1 MVKNNQMLPQKT
13 LRKEGRWTWHVKT
26 WFDQP
31 AKKKA
36 RRVARA
42 AKAAGVFPKPVEGLL
57 RPVVHPP
64 TQKYNMK
71 TRYGR
76 GFTIEE
82 LKGAG
87 INPLKALS
95 IGIAVDHRRSNK
107 SEESFKANVQRLKTY
122 NSKLV
127 LFPRNPN
134 KPKKGEA
141 TAADM
146 KNATQ
151 LEGKVLPLGAS
162 SRVEKARKV
171 TAADTKGSVVATLR
185 KVRAD
190 ARLVGVR
197 AARKLQKEREAK
209 EKELGGGGK
218 EKKEKKGAADE
229 E

>member
-1 MVKNNQMLPQKT
+1 MLPQKT

-31 AKKKA
+31 AKKQA
-36 RRVARA
+36 RRAART
-42 AKAAGVFPKPVEGLL
+42 AKAAKVFPRPVEGLL

-82 LKGAG
+82 LKAAG
-87 INPLKALS
+87 INPLKALT

-107 SEESFKANVQRLKTY
+107 SEESFKANVQRLKSY
-122 NSKLV
+122 NGKLI
-127 LFPRNPN
+127 LFPRNAT

-141 TAADM
+141 SANDV

-162 SRVEKARKV
+162 SRFDKARKV

-185 KVRAD
+185 RARAD

-197 AARKLQKEREAK
+197 EQRKLQKEREAK
-209 EKELGGGGK
+209 EKELGGGK
-218 EKKEKKGAADE
+218 EKKDKKGAAADE